1 MRGGSDRGRARDD
14 AAASRKRAPAPQTAP
29 PTSQPTQQAP
39 EAAAPPVETAA
50 AGTVS
55 CQALC
60 AMHMVE
66 ICNTD
71 KVLWSAHRA
80 RWEPTPCGMRR
91 GEPFLA
97 QCYQEQWD
105 TGTFDT
111 SCVQPCEASDAG
123 RSRLTAILQEA
134 GCVAGPGRS

>member
-1 MRGGSDRGRARDD
+1 MRKPAPVPQPAADAPRPTAEAPD
-14 AAASRKRAPAPQTAP
+14 AA
-29 PTSQPTQQAP
+29 
-39 EAAAPPVETAA
+39 EPPVETAA
-50 AGTVS
+50 ASAVS

-66 ICNTD
+66 ICNSD

-123 RSRLTAILQEA
+123 RSRLTAILQES
-134 GCVAGPGRS
+134 GCVGDPGPS